1 MSEDSNK
8 VGWQADGTFWGD
20 DDDYE
25 QWVLDHPEE
34 ADQQQ
39 ENYDENES
47 GFDADLGNY
56 VSKQLL
62 NGQHIVQIENN
73 SSDFVQ
79 YDGEFVDGKREGE
92 GLYSQMNIYE
102 GQIDF
107 EYNGDFSNNLPEGKG
122 VASWIENGSIIYTI
136 EGDFVNGLPDSKVP
150 CTVTV
155 EYLQGESSMV
165 PASKKTM
172 TVMVNH
178 VSFEKPT
185 SDSPNNLLDIYWQG
199 VFELSGMMSDEN
211 GVSVS
216 GVFDIH
222 GNVISQKAGRRSK
235 KSINKKKRNSQKKR
249 I

>member
-1 MSEDSNK
+1 MSEELTK
-8 VGWQADGTFWGD
+8 VGWQPDGSFWGD

-25 QWVLDHPEE
+25 QWVLDHPDEAQEE
-34 ADQQQ
+34 DNQ
-39 ENYDENES
+39 EYES
-47 GFDADLGNY
+47 GFDADLGSY

-62 NGQHIVQIENN
+62 NGNHIIKIDNN
-73 SSDFVQ
+73 CSDFVE
-79 YDGEFVDGKREGE
+79 YDGNFVDGMREGE

-107 EYNGDFSNNLPEGKG
+107 EYNGDFSNNLPQGKG
-122 VASWIENGSIIYTI
+122 VASWVENGSIIYTI

-155 EYLQGESSMV
+155 EYLQGESSMA

-172 TVMVNH
+172 TVMVSH
-178 VSFEKPT
+178 VSFEKPNPE
-185 SDSPNNLLDIYWQG
+185 SPDNLLDIYWQG
-199 VFELSGMMSDEN
+199 VFELSGIMSDEN
-211 GVSVS
+211 GLNVS

-222 GNVISQKAGRRSK
+222 GNVLSQKGGRRSRK
-235 KSINKKKRNSQKKR
+235 LINKKKINSQKKR